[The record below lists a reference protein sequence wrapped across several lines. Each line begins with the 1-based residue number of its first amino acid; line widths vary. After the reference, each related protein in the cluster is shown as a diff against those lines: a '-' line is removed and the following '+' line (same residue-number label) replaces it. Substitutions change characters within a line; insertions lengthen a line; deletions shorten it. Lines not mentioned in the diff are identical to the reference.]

1 MLFFLPKS
9 KNLRM
14 KTKLF
19 LFFSYLKNEETINF
33 SIKQFSNFLGWGE
46 KSKKTKIKKKNKL
59 QASKF
64 KAIRLCDWRVP
75 GPKMFFKI
83 LVVSLHKMNSKK
95 EIFWTQRRL
104 SAKKYLNNNLNKLRG
119 RVTGNQLDD
128 MNIVTHEKMQKL
140 ELSRGR

>member
-1 MLFFLPKS
+1 
-9 KNLRM
+9 
-14 KTKLF
+14 
-19 LFFSYLKNEETINF
+19 
-33 SIKQFSNFLGWGE
+33 
-46 KSKKTKIKKKNKL
+46 
-59 QASKF
+59 
-64 KAIRLCDWRVP
+64 
-75 GPKMFFKI
+75 MFFKI

-95 EIFWTQRRL
+95 EIFWTQQRL